1 MFTLRPLAET
11 DSLEQLTEL
20 LHRAYAQL
28 AAMGLRYTA
37 VDQSVAVTRR
47 RIASGHCLLAWRG
60 NELAGTITVHHPQP
74 ASPCP
79 QFRQP
84 DGAVLMQFGVDPAW
98 QGCCLGSQLM
108 DAAEAWARSQGYL
121 RIRLDTAQP
130 ASHLVERYGKRGY
143 RVEAPLQWPDKA
155 YASVV
160 MVKELEKELEAAA
173 ATRTS
178 VCAATN

>member
-11 DSLEQLTEL
+11 DSIEQLTAL

-37 VDQSVAVTRR
+37 VDQSAAVTRR
-47 RIASGHCLLAWRG
+47 RIAGGYCLQAWHG
-60 NELAGTITVHHPQP
+60 DELVGTVTVHYPRP

-84 DGAVLMQFGVDPAW
+84 DGAVLMQFAVDPAW
-98 QGCCLGSQLM
+98 QGQRLGSRLM
-108 DAAEAWARSQGYL
+108 DAAEDWARRQGYR
-121 RIRLDTAQP
+121 RIRLDTAEP
-130 ASHLVERYGKRGY
+130 ATHLVERYLKRGY

-160 MVKELEKELEAAA
+160 MVKELEAAA
-173 ATRTS
+173 ATRTL
-178 VCAATN
+178 VCTATN